1 MLILNRFS
9 VANFETGR
17 SNFVRIGPGT
27 FDSDPS
33 WSKLLGWLRQFRL
46 PWSVPMLGCFR
57 SQLRVNDIVVNR
69 TFVLATFSRLN
80 MHIHRSIPFSIPF
93 YLFHST
99 KDNTPCFFA
108 RVAKMV
114 LIREAVGGLI
124 KFFQQ
129 ANDCA
134 TQRTFLLCLFNTT
147 RRCLRSLSP
156 LSSALRIFPWQFAS
170 TRCLGTVR
178 TIESTMINVVS
189 CSLLHCDSPPT
200 RNYASFIR
208 L

>member
-1 MLILNRFS
+1 
-9 VANFETGR
+9 
-17 SNFVRIGPGT
+17 
-27 FDSDPS
+27 
-33 WSKLLGWLRQFRL
+33 
-46 PWSVPMLGCFR
+46 MLGCFR
-57 SQLRVNDIVVNR
+57 SQPRVNGIVVNR

-156 LSSALRIFPWQFAS
+156 PPFFCSPNFSLAICFDSLPRNRKNNRIHDDQRRLLFPIALWLTS
-170 TRCLGTVR
+170 
-178 TIESTMINVVS
+178 
-189 CSLLHCDSPPT
+189 
-200 RNYASFIR
+200 YAQLREFHSIIVTGR
-208 L
+208 S